1 MRSYPNPLEQSI
13 ELPKK
18 VLSNRGPQFVLNFI
32 RSYTFVLQT
41 SFGPISVNSLSIS
54 TVSMV
59 LKRS

>member
-13 ELPKK
+13 KLPK

-41 SFGPISVNSLSIS
+41 LFGPISVNSLSIS